1 MDLEARRNPA
11 FYAMAAGGTIADCPV
26 RNVMSHIGSKW
37 NALILLLLAEGALRF
52 AAIRRAIPDISQRML
67 TQSLR
72 DLERDGYVLRT
83 VHPTKPPSV
92 EYALTGLGQS
102 LAGPLSDLA
111 QWSTERQADIQAARA
126 AFDARN

>member
-1 MDLEARRNPA
+1 
-11 FYAMAAGGTIADCPV
+11 MAAGGTIAHCPV

-72 DLERDGYVLRT
+72 DLERDGYVSRT

-102 LAGPLSDLA
+102 LAGPLGDLA